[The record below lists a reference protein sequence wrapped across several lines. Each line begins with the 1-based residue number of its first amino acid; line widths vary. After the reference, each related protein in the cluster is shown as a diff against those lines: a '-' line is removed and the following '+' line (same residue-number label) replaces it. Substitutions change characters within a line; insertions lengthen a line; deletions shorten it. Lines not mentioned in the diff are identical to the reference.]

1 MVISEKI
8 YELRKKSNLS
18 QEQLANELGVSRQA
32 ISKWES
38 GQSVPDTDKLVA
50 ISEYFN
56 VTLDYLLKDKA
67 ETAVTEVKTSID
79 EGNKGKKPFDI
90 RDILPGLIISGIG
103 LITFIVWVVL
113 QLTKKETVD
122 QIGASSM
129 VVLDGNGILL
139 CICILILVV
148 GIVSIIKNLLVKR

>member
-56 VTLDYLLKDKA
+56 VTLDYLVKDKM
-67 ETAVTEVKTSID
+67 ETITEVKTSVD
-79 EGNKGKKPFDI
+79 EGNKGKKPFEI
-90 RDILPGLIISGIG
+90 REILPGLIISGIG
-103 LITFIVWVVL
+103 IIAFVIWVVL
-113 QLTKKETVD
+113 QSAKKETVD

-129 VVLDGNGILL
+129 IVLDGNGILL
-139 CICILILVV
+139 CICILILIV
-148 GIVSIIKNLLVKR
+148 GIVSIIRSLLVKK